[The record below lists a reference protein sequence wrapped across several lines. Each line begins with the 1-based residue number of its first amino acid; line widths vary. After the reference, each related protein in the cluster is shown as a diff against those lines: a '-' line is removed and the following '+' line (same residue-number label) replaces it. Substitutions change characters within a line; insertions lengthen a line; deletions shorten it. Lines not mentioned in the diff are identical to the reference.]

1 MLPVEKLS
9 IIGVI
14 FILGVALLGFGAAL
28 FQGRFLNDTPT
39 NMGIVFIMLGAIA
52 GFISLGLKYHWER
65 VAKEALDDFRHQIA
79 LIRVLCRGLTSEN
92 YR

>member
-1 MLPVEKLS
+1 MDLALS
-9 IIGVI
+9 TR
-14 FILGVALLGFGAAL
+14 
-28 FQGRFLNDTPT
+28 RFLNDTPT

-79 LIRVLCRGLTSEN
+79 WIPDFCRGLTSEN